1 LWHSWDPLGA
11 ALRSS
16 LWDSHRVPLQKWLH
30 GKLSQRQQQLLRLYL
45 ALEMTRMEMAFRAW
59 RHARHRALK
68 DSFTQLRAQSE
79 VSLNTLSTDTG
90 WDAKSAAKNCLSR
103 GCILDES
110 CSYHTLGEYCYRGA
124 RQPCCFASGAPF
136 DRDNVR

>member
-1 LWHSWDPLGA
+1 MFLRPVSFPAVYTVVSPL
-11 ALRSS
+11 
-16 LWDSHRVPLQKWLH
+16 
-30 GKLSQRQQQLLRLYL
+30 LLVRPCGTVRCL
-45 ALEMTRMEMAFRAW
+45 AG
-59 RHARHRALK
+59 HRALK